1 MSWQNL
7 NLFLSFFREMTH
19 GYNDESREFIIKL
32 KIKRTPPLDTFWKN
46 FISWGIVCKIFAT
59 LPWTV
64 SQQVAVCE
72 ISRYCWDLG
81 MAANL
86 DYFSNPVSNQISD
99 FISGLNLDFGF
110 IPDLN
115 FYEIRIWNCFRS
127 GLATIDLKYL
137 IYNCHKIIKISWQF
151 RINFWVRS
159 HGISPVNCQ
168 KAHIL

>member
-99 FISGLNLDFGF
+99 FISGLNLDFGWF
-110 IPDLN
+110 QIQIWSGSLWPLWNLDSVSNLN
-115 FYEIRIWNCFRS
+115 PGYKKVLMESFMQPKF
-127 GLATIDLKYL
+127 
-137 IYNCHKIIKISWQF
+137 
-151 RINFWVRS
+151 
-159 HGISPVNCQ
+159 
-168 KAHIL
+168 